1 MKLSTLFAE
10 VYSHFESSHAAHI
23 QEAAAVFR
31 CVAEL
36 RGALEEYRKVT
47 IPTVEMAEPAHL
59 ESTIELCT
67 TPESTIELSTEIE
80 STIELSTEIESTIE
94 LSTEIESTT
103 ELSAE
108 IVVESKLPAVNCC
121 I

>member
-10 VYSHFESSHAAHI
+10 DYSHFESSHTAHI

-36 RGALEEYRKVT
+36 RGALEEYRKAT
-47 IPTVEMAEPAHL
+47 IPTVEMTEPAHL
-59 ESTIELCT
+59 ESTIELA
-67 TPESTIELSTEIE
+67 PEIE
-80 STIELSTEIESTIE
+80 STVELCTELTP
-94 LSTEIESTT
+94 EIESTT
-103 ELSAE
+103 E
-108 IVVESKLPAVNCC
+108 IESKLPAVNCC